1 MKRMFIILFVILST
15 VVGFGIGN
23 ICSNIEPVKWL
34 AIGGEIGF
42 ENPVVVDLSFLQF
55 SFGIWCK
62 VNIAGILCLILSS
75 FFARRVFKWLK
86 I

>member
-1 MKRMFIILFVILST
+1 MKKTFIILFVILST

-23 ICSNIEPVKWL
+23 ICSDIEAVKWL

-42 ENPVVVDLSFLQF
+42 KEPVVLDLTFLQF
-55 SFGIWCK
+55 SLRIWCR
-62 VNIAGILCLILSS
+62 VNVAGILCLIISA
-75 FFARRVFKWLK
+75 FFARKIFKWLK